1 MSLGKKEPAKD
12 QSKAPSGGLKNP
24 FKPGTKEYALWEFRN
39 NKGKEEEKKKEEP
52 KKRKEESKSSSPDHS
67 VAHHLNITKKAKGR
81 VNRSGRMH
89 AKFAKHAMNLHR
101 GKGGDLPHH
110 EELTFAEMFTQKFKN
125 KLS

>member
-1 MSLGKKEPAKD
+1 MSLGKKEPAK
-12 QSKAPSGGLKNP
+12 KAGDSKNP
-24 FKPGTKEYALWEFRN
+24 FKPGSKDWKAWNEKKEQKQEDPP
-39 NKGKEEEKKKEEP
+39 KKEKKKEE
-52 KKRKEESKSSSPDHS
+52 SSSPSDVFS
-67 VAHHLNITKKAKGR
+67 IGHHQQNITKKAKGR

-101 GKGGDLPHH
+101 GTGGDLPHH